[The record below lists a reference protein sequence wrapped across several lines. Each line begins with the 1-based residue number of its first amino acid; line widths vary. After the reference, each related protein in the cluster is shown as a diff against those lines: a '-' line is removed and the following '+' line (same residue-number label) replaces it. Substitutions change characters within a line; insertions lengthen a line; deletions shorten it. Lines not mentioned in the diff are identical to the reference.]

1 MGTVAGK
8 VQARIRQVV
17 TSYPLSSS
25 ESERERIPDQAA
37 WGTTSGLSIV
47 RQ

>member
-8 VQARIRQVV
+8 VQARIRQVG

-25 ESERERIPDQAA
+25 ERKREWILDQAA
-37 WGTTSGLSIV
+37 WGTTSNLERGPN
-47 RQ
+47 